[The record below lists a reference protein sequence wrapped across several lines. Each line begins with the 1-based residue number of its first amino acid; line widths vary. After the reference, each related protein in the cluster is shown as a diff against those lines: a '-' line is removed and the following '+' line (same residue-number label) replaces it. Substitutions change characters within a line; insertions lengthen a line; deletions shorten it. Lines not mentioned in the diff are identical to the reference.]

1 MVGMGRMMGGG
12 ANTNEMMAKLGIET
26 GKLNA
31 EFEHL
36 QLPINDM
43 LKSLQEMFRPLSAAL
58 VGGSLGGPLP
68 TGQHIP
74 GMQGSTFRQ
83 GVMLSLIVRF
93 AYVAVLKEAIDK
105 AVSASTKVFNL
116 ETAVNDLWV
125 HIEAVKKLESVPGA
139 NDAGPGI
146 EMSKLRDSIE
156 KRRQM
161 FQALSDV
168 MRSISESQK
177 NITSNLR

>member
-1 MVGMGRMMGGG
+1 MGVGPGLS
-12 ANTNEMMAKLGIET
+12 TSQLMATLGIET

-36 QLPINDM
+36 QMPINDM
-43 LKSLQEMFRPLSAAL
+43 LKSLQEMFRPLSGDL
-58 VGGSLGGPLP
+58 VGGPVP
-68 TGQHIP
+68 TGQHLP

-83 GVMLSLIVRF
+83 GVMLSLIVRL

-105 AVSASTKVFNL
+105 AVSTGTRVFNL

-139 NDAGPGI
+139 NNAGPGI

-168 MRSISESQK
+168 MRNISETQK
-177 NITSNLR
+177 NIASNLR

>member
-58 VGGSLGGPLP
+58 VGGSLGGPCR
-68 TGQHIP
+68 P
-74 GMQGSTFRQ
+74 G
-83 GVMLSLIVRF
+83 
-93 AYVAVLKEAIDK
+93 
-105 AVSASTKVFNL
+105 
-116 ETAVNDLWV
+116 
-125 HIEAVKKLESVPGA
+125 
-139 NDAGPGI
+139 
-146 EMSKLRDSIE
+146 
-156 KRRQM
+156 
-161 FQALSDV
+161 
-168 MRSISESQK
+168 SISQACRDRRSAK
-177 NITSNLR
+177 GSCCP